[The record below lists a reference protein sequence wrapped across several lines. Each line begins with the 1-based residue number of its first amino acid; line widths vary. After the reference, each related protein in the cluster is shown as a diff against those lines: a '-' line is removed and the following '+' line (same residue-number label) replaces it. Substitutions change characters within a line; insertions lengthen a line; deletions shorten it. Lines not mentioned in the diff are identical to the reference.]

1 MFKKL
6 ILMSAMVLAAAF
18 SSSAQE
24 KPRMYIN
31 DFEVAGGVSDS
42 DAAAI
47 RQAVIDAINKTQRFE
62 LATSDMESA
71 LSQEI
76 QRRSSEAAMHDDA
89 TRNEILMEA
98 GCKYVMSGNIIK
110 CTVESTRLDNGSIS
124 YSCVMSYSVTVAEVA
139 TSTTVATQKF
149 DSNDGLFSGAWDSA
163 TSADGAKANAVKRIE
178 KDIEGF
184 IVEYFPLDGTVI
196 PMDYEVKKDK
206 VLSCYISLGTG
217 QGIKTGDIFAILA
230 PKVVIGQVTYSEIG
244 RVKVEEVV
252 SDAISR
258 CKVTKGQK
266 ELFSALENFAALD
279 EASQSQQPIKIKA
292 IAKTDIL
299 GEMDKLGL

>member
-1 MFKKL
+1 MLRKF
-6 ILMSAMVLAAAF
+6 ILSAALAAATVFF
-18 SSSAQE
+18 SNAQE
-24 KPRMYIN
+24 KPRMYVN
-31 DFEVAGGVSDS
+31 DFETASGVSS
-42 DAAAI
+42 SNAASI

-76 QRRSSEAAMHDDA
+76 ERRSTEAAMHDAA
-89 TRNEILMEA
+89 TRNEILMSA

-110 CTVESTRLDNGSIS
+110 CSVESTRLDDGSLS
-124 YSCVMSYSVTVAEVA
+124 YSCVMSYSITVAEVA

-149 DSNDGLFSGAWDSA
+149 DSNDGIFSGALSSA
-163 TSADGAKANAVKRIE
+163 TSPEGAIANAVKRIE

-184 IVEYFPLDGTVI
+184 IIEYFPLDGIVI

-206 VLSCYISLGTG
+206 IISCYINLGSS

-230 PKVVIGQVTYSEIG
+230 PKVVIGQVTYNEIG
-244 RVKVEEVV
+244 RLKVDAVV
-252 SDAISR
+252 SEAISL
-258 CKVTKGQK
+258 CKVTKGHK
-266 ELFSALENFAALD
+266 DLFSAIENFASLD

-292 IAKTDIL
+292 VAKTDIL

>member
-1 MFKKL
+1 MLRKF
-6 ILMSAMVLAAAF
+6 ILSSALLLAAAF
-18 SSSAQE
+18 ASEAQD

-31 DFEVAGGVSDS
+31 DFEVAGGVSGP

-76 QRRSSEAAMHDDA
+76 QRRSSEVAMHDA
-89 TRNEILMEA
+89 NTRNEILMAA

-110 CTVESTRLDNGSIS
+110 CAVQSTRLDNGSLS
-124 YSCVMSYSVTVAEVA
+124 YSCVMSYSISVAEVA
-139 TSTTVATQKF
+139 TSTTIATKKF
-149 DSNDGLFSGAWDSA
+149 DTNDGLISGAWAS
-163 TSADGAKANAVKRIE
+163 SSSPEGAIANAVKNIE

-184 IVEYFPLDGTVI
+184 IIEFFPLDGMII

-206 VLSCYISLGTG
+206 MISCYINLGSG
-217 QGIKTGDIFAILA
+217 QGIKAGDIFMVLV
-230 PKVVIGQVTYSEIG
+230 PKVVIGQVTYSEVG
-244 RVKVEEVV
+244 KLKVEEVV
-252 SDAISR
+252 SNAISR

-266 ELFSALENFAALD
+266 EIYSAMENYSALD
-279 EASQSQQPIKIKA
+279 EQSQNEQPIRIKA
-292 IAKTDIL
+292 AAKTDIL
-299 GEMDKLGL
+299 GEMDKFGF

>member
-1 MFKKL
+1 MLRKL
-6 ILMSAMVLAAAF
+6 ILSAALVLAAAF
-18 SSSAQE
+18 ASNAQD
-24 KPRMYIN
+24 KPRMYVN
-31 DFEVAGGVSDS
+31 DFEIAGGVSTS
-42 DAAAI
+42 DASAI
-47 RQAVIDAINKTQRFE
+47 RQAVIDALNKSQRFE

-76 QRRSSEAAMHDDA
+76 ERRSTEAAMHDAA
-89 TRNEILMEA
+89 TRNEILMSA

-110 CTVESTRLDNGSIS
+110 CSVESKRLDDGSVS

-149 DSNDGLFSGAWDSA
+149 DSNDGIFSGAWDSA
-163 TSADGAKANAVKRIE
+163 TSPEGAVANAVKRIE

-184 IVEYFPLDGTVI
+184 VIEYFPLDGMII

-206 VLSCYISLGTG
+206 ILSCYINLGTG
-217 QGIKTGDIFAILA
+217 QGIKAGDIFAILA

-244 RVKVEEVV
+244 RLKVEEVV

-266 ELFSALENFAALD
+266 DLFSAMENFASLD
-279 EASQSQQPIKIKA
+279 EVSQGQQPIKIKA